1 MGSYMRHVFLGD
13 PMFFDTLLLTDVE
26 LPRSASWTLAS
37 TTPPSEK
44 KKNSDYLLWCEN
56 KEPRIGYFF
65 SWGVAG
71 PNQDS

>member
-44 KKNSDYLLWCEN
+44 KKIVITSSGAKIKSL
-56 KEPRIGYFF
+56 G
-65 SWGVAG
+65 
-71 PNQDS
+71 